1 MIHYCLQLGYLEH
14 KRKRVRAVKDIRNV
28 AILTLSKESQCLLN
42 VTSRFHLNVK
52 FEYFATTVRLSFHI
66 IVIGHVSQ
74 VFLLIFCSPIIAP
87 SLQIID
93 QLWVWLMRFTEKEIV
108 CLTMELL
115 LGICGPCEG
124 V

>member
-14 KRKRVRAVKDIRNV
+14 KRKRVRAVKDILRV
-28 AILTLSKESQCLLN
+28 DILTLSIESQCLLN

-52 FEYFATTVRLSFHI
+52 FEYFATTMRLGFHI
-66 IVIGHVSQ
+66 MFIGHVRQ
-74 VFLLIFCSPIIAP
+74 VFLLIFCSPIITV

-93 QLWVWLMRFTEKEIV
+93 QLRVCLMRFTEKEIV